1 MDVKCSSTNPI
12 PSEAKSS
19 MLGSTVQGAMLREAG
34 PSVGVYS
41 KLAPGHFSLL
51 PQCVHLSIAS
61 KMLAF
66 SSFVSSPF
74 LLIFLLLTPT
84 SPSPPPCRPSSPSQQ
99 CQYGEYEDPRCGRLC
114 YKVFQIT
121 TTKGKSKPAQGP
133 GNVCGGENS
142 RFGLCSSGLACSN
155 CNRFSHTF

>member
-1 MDVKCSSTNPI
+1 
-12 PSEAKSS
+12 

-99 CQYGEYEDPRCGRLC
+99 CQYGEYEHPRCGRLC

-121 TTKGKSKPAQGP
+121 MGESKPASRVRVTFAEVKTVALASAARDSPAQTATGSP
-133 GNVCGGENS
+133 TLFEN
-142 RFGLCSSGLACSN
+142 LAGKKKYLDL
-155 CNRFSHTF
+155 